1 MAQIKAGNIAKGM
14 FIIYKQAPHQVMKT
28 EFMNPGKGSAI
39 MRTKL
44 KNVATGTVSE
54 FTFKTNEFVEE
65 AEVDKSERQ
74 FLYHDGGDFVFMD
87 PRNYEQVSV
96 PGRLLAGKEKL
107 LTTNLAAI
115 ILILDDQPI
124 GVRLPP
130 NVVLKVIEAHEAVAG
145 NRINAP
151 KKPVIMETG
160 LEIQAPLFIKTGDKL
175 SIDTDTG
182 EYLAR
187 VN

>member
-87 PRNYEQVSV
+87 PRNYNSIKLVKS
-96 PGRLLAGKEKL
+96 GK
-107 LTTNLAAI
+107 
-115 ILILDDQPI
+115 
-124 GVRLPP
+124 
-130 NVVLKVIEAHEAVAG
+130 
-145 NRINAP
+145 
-151 KKPVIMETG
+151 
-160 LEIQAPLFIKTGDKL
+160 
-175 SIDTDTG
+175 
-182 EYLAR
+182 
-187 VN
+187 